1 MTVKPMSVRARRV
14 PNDPP
19 SAHGPSRYRR
29 ADEPGRQVMAVIV
42 RRLASVGMCVGLV
55 LLAWPSVASAHAYD
69 IGRPDVPIPV
79 SLFIGGAAGVLIVSF
94 LALSVLWP
102 TTRFEQ
108 EHWRPLPRFVS
119 RVLVNPATEALSGAF
134 GVALLGVVVW
144 SGLDGTN
151 VAIVNFSVTFV
162 FITLWL
168 GGVLASVL
176 LGNVYRALNPWRAIG
191 RVTTSALNTTLG
203 RRVSPPLS
211 YPTRLGRWPVAGG
224 LVVFVWIEL
233 ISGVNGP
240 GVTPHVT
247 AVAALTYTAYN
258 FCGMALFGVE
268 PWNSSAETFSVYL
281 GMFSELSPWEVRNRR
296 LGIRRPLSGAAA
308 WATVPGSIAV
318 VVAAIGGTAFDG
330 ASEGALQHPI
340 STVWLRLMGLG
351 LTLAPATR
359 IAETLFMVLV
369 IAAVAAIFWIG
380 VGGMRTVEGSPPLS
394 QLGTTFAHSL
404 IPIGFAYL
412 TAHYFSYF
420 FYGEHGQFTYLISD
434 PLGTSA
440 GAQISVPTLSP
451 NLVWYV
457 QVGALVAGHVTGL
470 VLAHD
475 KAIAVYGGVRRASL
489 SQRWMLLVMVAFTC
503 IGLYLVS
510 RANGPA

>member
-1 MTVKPMSVRARRV
+1 VTVVFVRRV
-14 PNDPP
+14 
-19 SAHGPSRYRR
+19 ALIGVWL
-29 ADEPGRQVMAVIV
+29 G
-42 RRLASVGMCVGLV
+42 LAM
-55 LLAWPSVASAHAYD
+55 LAWPAVASAHAYD
-69 IGRPDVPIPV
+69 IGRPDVPIPI

-94 LALSVLWP
+94 VALSILWP

-108 EHWRPLPRFVS
+108 EHWRPLPRAMS
-119 RVLVNPATEALSGAF
+119 RVLLNPVTEVLAGVC

-144 SGLDGTN
+144 SGFYGTN

-162 FITLWL
+162 FITVWL
-168 GGVLASVL
+168 GGVLVSVL
-176 LGNVYRALNPWRAIG
+176 LGNVYRAFNPWRAMG
-191 RVTTSALNTTLG
+191 RAVALAVNATLG
-203 RRVSPPLS
+203 PRASPPLS
-211 YPTRLGRWPVAGG
+211 YPRRLGRWPAATG

-247 AVAALTYTAYN
+247 AVAALIYTAYN
-258 FCGMALFGVE
+258 FCGMAMFGIE
-268 PWNSSAETFSVYL
+268 SWISNAETFSVYF
-281 GMFSELSPWEVRNRR
+281 GMFSELSPLEARERR
-296 LGIRRPLSGAAA
+296 LGLRRPFSGAAA

-318 VVAAIGGTAFDG
+318 VVAALGGTAFDG

-340 STVWLRLMGLG
+340 SNVWLRLMNLG

-380 VGGMRTVEGSPPLS
+380 VAGMRTVDGSPPLS
-394 QLGTTFAHSL
+394 QLGTKFVHSL
-404 IPIGFAYL
+404 IPIGLAYL

-434 PLGTSA
+434 PLGTRTA
-440 GAQISVPTLSP
+440 AQITVPTLNP
-451 NLVWYV
+451 TFIWYV

-475 KAIAVYGGVRRASL
+475 KAIAVYGGIRRASL
-489 SQRWMLLVMVAFTC
+489 SQRWMLMVMVAFTC

-510 RANGPA
+510 RANGPP